1 MFGLFTTGNDD
12 RTEELNEP
20 RPDSVETADEPRTQS
35 SYRVVDRPTDHR
47 IDRVVELL
55 ADPTDGVVTRAGAI
69 ARVKRQTRYEV
80 QGFIEE
86 LDTLLRQRQTALIGV
101 DHHTPMLHQ
110 FADRVGLTLAVAPH
124 NEEHTQTLCRH
135 LSALIA
141 DDRISGLGSGRRFT
155 VPVSTDA
162 NATESSRVLHALE
175 NHQGDP
181 LHHLGNDEWDFVAFT
196 APEQWVETTEETLSA
211 YAPVVDTVIWD
222 RPRITVCGFVFP
234 DGTAAGEDDSERPTR
249 RPHGTDHSSQPL
261 TGSDTFPTDTDA
273 PDSDSGDP
281 PGKAGSDEQPP
292 SRDAAPDRDPSTD
305 RGATDETPG
314 TPAPGAAVDGSPSGE
329 SASPELPPVTPPAP
343 DTTDSSAPNESATP
357 SAGSAPSA
365 DSPPTSESTSNPNSN
380 PDSDPGSAS
389 DSDSA
394 PDVGTTTNTDP
405 EPSTE
410 STSSTTPTAD
420 SPSDQSPSS
429 SEPPEPES
437 TPGATELDPS
447 DTATP
452 QTTSAQAETSDDTD
466 VDTDESPADAP
477 APAPAPSPD
486 SDPAPDG
493 GSATTD
499 PTSDDTPD
507 TTAPSTP
514 APCPPVPQDTT
525 PSDGATSRGGSDP
538 PMFPPDTAPDPT
550 PDDTNPSGSESDS
563 GSNPDS
569 DSDTG
574 SPTERT
580 RTPPTGEMPSPP
592 GGTGPGLVPAGD
604 APASQDPGVV
614 DIDEHVLN
622 EISSH
627 AVAHDGEVGQRG
639 REVYATLYCNDDG
652 VIRHSHIIEDE
663 AFLERRQ
670 SSITFKAQFYRYVR
684 HLAQIYRN
692 ISHRLCGDVHS
703 HPGGIPKQSPA
714 DKAVSKK
721 VWNNP
726 RRNHNFI
733 IALDDASDDAPDR
746 WTVVADGVEVRKRV
760 NGHLLRVRAFAGGTN
775 DPKQIRVH
783 TTMGV

>member
-1 MFGLFTTGNDD
+1 MFDLFITGGDD
-12 RTEELNEP
+12 STEELNEP
-20 RPDSVETADEPRTQS
+20 RSDTVETADEPRTQS

-47 IDRVVELL
+47 INRVVELL

-69 ARVKRQTRYEV
+69 ARVKRQTRYEI

-110 FADRVGLTLAVAPH
+110 LAERVGLTLAVAPH
-124 NEEHTQTLCRH
+124 NEEHVKTLCRH
-135 LSALIA
+135 LSALIT

-211 YAPVVDTVIWD
+211 YAPVVDTAIWD

-234 DGTAAGEDDSERPTR
+234 DGTATGEGDFERPAR
-249 RPHGTDHSSQPL
+249 RPHGTDHSSQPS
-261 TGSDTFPTDTDA
+261 TGSDTFQTDSDT
-273 PDSDSGDP
+273 PDSVSGEP
-281 PGKAGSDEQPP
+281 PEQAGSDEQSP
-292 SRDAAPDRDPSTD
+292 SHDAAPDRDPSTD
-305 RGATDETPG
+305 RGATDGTQG
-314 TPAPGAAVDGSPSGE
+314 TPATGTAVDGSPSEESDAPE
-329 SASPELPPVTPPAP
+329 SAPATPPASG
-343 DTTDSSAPNESATP
+343 THDSSAPNKSATH
-357 SAGSAPSA
+357 SAGSAPSV
-365 DSPPTSESTSNPNSN
+365 DHLPSSEPTSSPN
-380 PDSDPGSAS
+380 SDPGSAS
-389 DSDSA
+389 DSDLA
-394 PDVGTTTNTDP
+394 PNVSTTTNTDP
-405 EPSTE
+405 DPEP
-410 STSSTTPTAD
+410 TSSTTPTAD
-420 SPSDQSPSS
+420 SPSDQSPPS
-429 SEPPEPES
+429 SEPPGRES
-437 TPGATELDPS
+437 TPEATELDPS
-447 DTATP
+447 DATTP
-452 QTTSAQAETSDDTD
+452 QATSAPSETSDDAD

-477 APAPAPSPD
+477 LPAPAPSPD

-499 PTSDDTPD
+499 ATSNDTPD

-514 APCPPVPQDTT
+514 AHYPPVPQETT
-525 PSDGATSRGGSDP
+525 PRDEAPSRGGSNP
-538 PMFPPDTAPDPT
+538 PMFPPDAAPETT
-550 PDDTNPSGSESDS
+550 PDGTDSSASGSDADS
-563 GSNPDS
+563 NSDS

-574 SPTERT
+574 STAE
-580 RTPPTGEMPSPP
+580 RTPPTGDMPSPP

-622 EISSH
+622 EISSY

-639 REVYATLYCNDDG
+639 QEVYATLYCNDDG
-652 VIRHSHIIEDE
+652 VIRHSHVIEDE
-663 AFLERRQ
+663 TFLERRQ
-670 SSITFKAQFYRYVR
+670 SSITFKPQFYRYVR
-684 HLAQIYRN
+684 HLAQIYQN
-692 ISHRLCGDVHS
+692 ISHRLCGDAHS

-746 WTVVADGVEVRKRV
+746 WTVVADGVEVQKQV

-775 DPKQIRVH
+775 DPKRIRVH